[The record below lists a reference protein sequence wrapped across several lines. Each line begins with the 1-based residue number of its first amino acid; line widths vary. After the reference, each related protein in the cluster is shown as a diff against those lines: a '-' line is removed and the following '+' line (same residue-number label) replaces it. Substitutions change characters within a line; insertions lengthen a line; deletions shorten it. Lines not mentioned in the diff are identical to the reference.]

1 MRKPHHA
8 TYFSLWSTAAAS
20 RSLSRGQG
28 SSQITTS
35 DSVQLGSPE
44 SLRRNM
50 ALEWRATVSVGHV
63 RKTILRS
70 TSYFEVRSTSKYAFN
85 AVWPTLHAHH
95 FSFAVGCLLA
105 AWRPRSGW
113 SHGRAVPVR
122 ACCCW
127 WRRYCVRPASPQR
140 LHCAS
145 RHEPSPSQRQ
155 RRCSRYAQR
164 WPRCTAVLKGSRA
177 CYSPG
182 YLQCSRF

>member
-1 MRKPHHA
+1 MPHISVFGRPPLRVGLSHEA
-8 TYFSLWSTAAAS
+8 KDPAKSPRLIVFSWAAQRVLEEIWPWSGGPRCRCVT
-20 RSLSRGQG
+20 
-28 SSQITTS
+28 
-35 DSVQLGSPE
+35 
-44 SLRRNM
+44 
-50 ALEWRATVSVGHV
+50 
-63 RKTILRS
+63 
-70 TSYFEVRSTSKYAFN
+70 FEDYSTSKYAFN

>member
-63 RKTILRS
+63 RKTIVLRS
-70 TSYFEVRSTSKYAFN
+70 MPSMRCGLHYMPTTSRSPSGASWLPGDLEADGHMAGPCPSALA
-85 AVWPTLHAHH
+85 AVGGGDTVCGRRRRRDSTALHAT
-95 FSFAVGCLLA
+95 SPPPRRGRGAVQGTH
-105 AWRPRSGW
+105 RGGPG
-113 SHGRAVPVR
+113 
-122 ACCCW
+122 
-127 WRRYCVRPASPQR
+127 
-140 LHCAS
+140 
-145 RHEPSPSQRQ
+145 
-155 RRCSRYAQR
+155 AQ
-164 WPRCTAVLKGSRA
+164 P
-177 CYSPG
+177 
-182 YLQCSRF
+182 F